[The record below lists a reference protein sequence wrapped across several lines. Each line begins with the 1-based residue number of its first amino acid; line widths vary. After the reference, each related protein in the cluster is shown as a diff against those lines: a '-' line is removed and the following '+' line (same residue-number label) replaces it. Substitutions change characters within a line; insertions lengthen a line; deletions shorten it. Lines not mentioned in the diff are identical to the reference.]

1 MINLLPTSEKKEITA
16 GRTNILLRKY
26 VFVSLLLLG
35 LLVSITATFYI
46 IMMQTKSDI
55 QSQVDANNAKI
66 AKYQSTQKEIDDFK
80 NNLALAKNILGKEIH
95 YSKIIPKIASTLPPN
110 TVLQSLELNN
120 ETISA
125 PMELKVRA
133 KTRADVVPLKT
144 RLENSD
150 VFQNVYFES
159 VVYDSAQ
166 GGMGTYPVDITINV
180 TLKPEIIKL

>member
-1 MINLLPTSEKKEITA
+1 
-16 GRTNILLRKY
+16 
-26 VFVSLLLLG
+26 
-35 LLVSITATFYI
+35 
-46 IMMQTKSDI
+46 
-55 QSQVDANNAKI
+55 
-66 AKYQSTQKEIDDFK
+66 
-80 NNLALAKNILGKEIH
+80 
-95 YSKIIPKIASTLPPN
+95 
-110 TVLQSLELNN
+110 
-120 ETISA
+120 
-125 PMELKVRA
+125 MELKVRA

>member
-80 NNLALAKNILGKEIH
+80 NNLALAKNII
-95 YSKIIPKIASTLPPN
+95 
-110 TVLQSLELNN
+110 
-120 ETISA
+120 
-125 PMELKVRA
+125 R
-133 KTRADVVPLKT
+133 R
-144 RLENSD
+144 
-150 VFQNVYFES
+150 
-159 VVYDSAQ
+159 
-166 GGMGTYPVDITINV
+166 
-180 TLKPEIIKL
+180 